1 MDNTVTVVGNVTRD
15 PELRFTPSGQGVAS
29 FGIAVNRKWQNRQTN
44 EWEEQTSF
52 FDVVAW
58 GSLGEN
64 VSESVTK
71 GVRVVVTGRLEQ
83 RSWDTDKGEKRTK
96 VAIVADD
103 VAPSLW
109 LATATV
115 TKTERRDGNYSA
127 PSGQPANP
135 KTAPKHDYT
144 EDPF

>member
-1 MDNTVTVVGNVTRD
+1 MSAGNNLTLIGNVTRD

-64 VSESVTK
+64 VAEACQK
-71 GVRVVVTGRLEQ
+71 GERVIVVGRLDQ
-83 RSWDTDKGEKRTK
+83 RSWETEGGDKRSK
-96 VAIVADD
+96 VEIVADE
-103 VAPSLW
+103 VGPSLRW
-109 LATATV
+109 ATATV
-115 TKTERRDGNYSA
+115 SKNERRETAGGQA
-127 PSGQPANP
+127 PRKDRQPA
-135 KTAPKHDYT
+135 AHDPN
-144 EDPF
+144 EEPF